1 MLLTGVLGEVRV
13 IGLTHNPFANFL
25 YCRLDTN
32 FLWRYAPKDWI
43 VPTSADI
50 LHSQAPQI
58 RKSIESVMMK
68 RESVTRI
75 FEDGKYEKE
84 IAEILRYCA
93 PVVVTNSRGVSEVR
107 MRKRN
112 FFYTKNFNNDT
123 QLNAKKSR
131 RISAAFMRGSVSWTN
146 DALSASIPRS
156 IELDI

>member
-1 MLLTGVLGEVRV
+1 MLLSGVLGEIRV
-13 IGLTHNPFANFL
+13 IGHSHIFPFI
-25 YCRLDTN
+25 YICRLDTN

-68 RESVTRI
+68 RESVTRV

-93 PVVVTNSRGVSEVR
+93 PVVVKNSRGVNEVH

-112 FFYTKNFNNDT
+112 VFYSKNFNNDT
-123 QLNAKKSR
+123 QLNTKKSR
-131 RISAAFMRGSVSWTN
+131 RISAAFMQGSVSWTN
-146 DALSASIPRS
+146 DALTTKVPKSMKV
-156 IELDI
+156 DI